1 MSRTRKRHR
10 KTPFHP
16 QDPPAGTRGTCRSR
30 GSFTE
35 TRRPESPAIRR
46 LVYPRPM
53 ISLAIGGCTY
63 TSGMVS
69 LSSRK
74 AFAERASR
82 LGGARRA
89 RSLRSGILPHQDSL
103 AEHRATPERSLDQR
117 MDALSRANEVR
128 VLRAQLKRD
137 LKAGRV
143 SIGALLLD
151 PPACLG
157 AAKVF
162 DMLLAVPKVGSVKA
176 TKILNSCRISP
187 SKTFGG
193 LSARQRA
200 ELAGRF
206 DC

>member
-1 MSRTRKRHR
+1 M
-10 KTPFHP
+10 
-16 QDPPAGTRGTCRSR
+16 
-30 GSFTE
+30 
-35 TRRPESPAIRR
+35 
-46 LVYPRPM
+46 
-53 ISLAIGGCTY
+53 
-63 TSGMVS
+63 
-69 LSSRK
+69 
-74 AFAERASR
+74 
-82 LGGARRA
+82 
-89 RSLRSGILPHQDSL
+89 
-103 AEHRATPERSLDQR
+103 TPERSLDQR

-176 TKILNSCRISP
+176 TKLLNSCRISS

-193 LSARQRA
+193 LSERQRA
-200 ELAGRF
+200 ELAERF
-206 DC
+206 DG

>member
-1 MSRTRKRHR
+1 
-10 KTPFHP
+10 
-16 QDPPAGTRGTCRSR
+16 
-30 GSFTE
+30 
-35 TRRPESPAIRR
+35 
-46 LVYPRPM
+46 
-53 ISLAIGGCTY
+53 
-63 TSGMVS
+63 MVS

-74 AFAERASR
+74 ALAERASR

-89 RSLRSGILPHQDSL
+89 GSLGSDIFSRQDPL
-103 AEHRATPERSLDQR
+103 DEHRATSERSLDQR

-151 PPACLG
+151 PPPCLET
-157 AAKVF
+157 AKVF

-176 TKILNSCRISP
+176 TKIQNGCRVTP

-193 LSARQRA
+193 MSERQRA